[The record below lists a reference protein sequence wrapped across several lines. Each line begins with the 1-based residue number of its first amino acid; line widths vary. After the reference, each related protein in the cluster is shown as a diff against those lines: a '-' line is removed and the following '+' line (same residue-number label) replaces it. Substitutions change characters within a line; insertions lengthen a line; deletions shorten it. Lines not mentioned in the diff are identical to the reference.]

1 MEYDELID
9 LSDRFHSRYRDP
21 DALLDAVINATLCA
35 LCVPA
40 NLLGYRYLFLAVRY
54 IRKTPQERRL
64 NMLRDIY
71 PHVADLTGTNPA
83 MAERAMRYAISC
95 AWKRADPEVLY
106 SYLGL
111 RGRDLKNAPTN
122 VEFLYLVA
130 ERVRL
135 ITGDPED
142 EERFMRLM
150 EEARKRFGG

>member
-9 LSDRFHSRYRDP
+9 LSERFHSRYRDP

-54 IRKTPQERRL
+54 IRKTQERRL

-71 PHVADLTGTNPA
+71 PYVADLTGTNPA

-135 ITGDPED
+135 ITGDPEN

>member
-21 DALLDAVINATLCA
+21 DALLDAVITATLCA

-71 PHVADLTGTNPA
+71 PYVADLTGTNPA

>member
-1 MEYDELID
+1 MEYEQLMD
-9 LSDRFHSRYRDP
+9 LSERFHSAYRDP
-21 DALLDAVINATLCA
+21 DALLDAVINATLRA

-54 IRKTPQERRL
+54 IRKTPQQTRL

-71 PHVADLTGTNPA
+71 PHVAALTETNPV
-83 MAERAMRYAISC
+83 MVERAMRYAISC
-95 AWKRADPEVLY
+95 AWKRADQNVLY

-142 EERFMRLM
+142 EARFQRLM
-150 EEARKRFGG
+150 EEAHERFGW

>member
-1 MEYDELID
+1 MEYRELMD
-9 LSDRFHSRYRDP
+9 LSDRFHCAYRDP
-21 DALLDAVINATLCA
+21 DALLDAVINATLRA

-54 IRKTPQERRL
+54 IRKTPQDRRL

-71 PHVADLTGTNPA
+71 PHVAELTETNPA

-95 AWKRADPEVLY
+95 AWKRADPEVLF

-142 EERFMRLM
+142 EKRFQLLM
-150 EEARKRFGG
+150 AEARRRFGP